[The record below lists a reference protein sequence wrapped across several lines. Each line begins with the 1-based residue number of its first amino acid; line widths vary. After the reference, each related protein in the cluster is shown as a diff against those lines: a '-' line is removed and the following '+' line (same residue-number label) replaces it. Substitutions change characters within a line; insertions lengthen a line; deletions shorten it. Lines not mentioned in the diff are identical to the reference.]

1 MVFKVKAYKNN
12 NGAIVTDYEENRE
25 ENEGNLKLVFQRG
38 LPEEIRIINTANDY
52 VLQKLSDAFAR
63 VIKDMKDMHS
73 DLYQK
78 VYRPLTGAGIGDCDK
93 WIEFTEGMLEKLFDS
108 QITPYVNRDG
118 KTFAGLKRINGK
130 LFYFKFALTEEEL
143 AKSIGEEE
151 ADMAMN
157 VPHVENYLYML
168 NPQTLA
174 DYVAPDYYFQMGYF
188 EKDYEN
194 EADLHKWLEY
204 EFSLD

>member
-1 MVFKVKAYKNN
+1 MIFKIRSYRDN
-12 NGAIVTDYEENRE
+12 NGAVVTDYNTNKSENME
-25 ENEGNLKLVFQRG
+25 NLKLIFQMG
-38 LPEEIRIINTANDY
+38 IPEEIKIINAENDY
-52 VLQKLSDAFAR
+52 VMQKLSDAYVR
-63 VIKDMKDMHS
+63 IIKDMKDMQS

-78 VYRPLTGAGIGDCDK
+78 VYRPLTGAGIGDCEK
-93 WIEFTEGMLEKLFDS
+93 WMNFAEGMLEKLIDS
-108 QITPYVNRDG
+108 QITPYINREG

-130 LFYFKFALTEEEL
+130 LIYFKFALTEEEL
-143 AKSIGEEE
+143 AKSIGEGE

-174 DYVAPDYYFQMGYF
+174 DYVAPDYYYQMGYF

-194 EADLHKWLEY
+194 EEELHNWLDF